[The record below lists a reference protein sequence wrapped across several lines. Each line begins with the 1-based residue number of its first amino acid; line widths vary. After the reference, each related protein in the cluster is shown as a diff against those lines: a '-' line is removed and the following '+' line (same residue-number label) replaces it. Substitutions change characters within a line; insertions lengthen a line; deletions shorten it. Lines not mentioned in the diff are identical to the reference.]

1 MKQLN
6 WNTSQLQKALLIIFP
21 LLYFIVGSYFRSLLG
36 NLSLRSC
43 DPEYIYFMSGLTVAD
58 GVIKVGHIDN
68 PGTPLQLLVALVFRI
83 VYFIRS
89 TPTPFLDDVLTHP
102 DLYIGVVSL
111 SLTALSTLL
120 LLFAGYKVY
129 KYTKNIVY
137 AILIQT
143 SIFLPIIWYDL
154 VGRVAPELMM
164 PFPVIIMG
172 VLIIGIYTKDKE
184 VGMKEILTFAFLSAF
199 GMAIKLSFIPVL
211 IIPFIVIP
219 KWKSKLLFVGSTV
232 LMFFIIAFP
241 VTLQLD
247 IFWGWIKNLFM
258 HSGTYGKGE
267 ANIID
272 IQQFKVNIRE
282 MYNLEKRFF
291 YVMMTLVAAII
302 AYYAIFRKKADK
314 KLMIAGIAIAVTVA
328 IQLLLVGKHFA
339 HRYFIPV
346 LMLAPLMVFLTA
358 EIIRKI
364 YPKKVTLWAV
374 NLLIVILLISN
385 IGYNHFWLNM
395 KTEAMG
401 NDIANRMPT
410 WHIAQSLEKDSY
422 KIITSQNYG
431 SPFIEYTLFY
441 SQVWAN
447 NEKRAEY
454 NDVLGK
460 LYPRAFS
467 YFTWNDEMKY
477 WNHKFNTDSIINS
490 GNKTYLY
497 IERDEQA
504 LFDKTIAKLHTEDTT
519 LFNIES
525 QLLYKNQATTE
536 VIYELN
542 FIKPNEN
549 IK

>member
-6 WNTSQLQKALLIIFP
+6 WNTSQLEKILLLIFP

-89 TPTPFLDDVLTHP
+89 TPTPFIDDVLSHP
-102 DLYIGVVSL
+102 DLYIGIVSL
-111 SLTALSTLL
+111 SLILLSTFLL
-120 LLFAGYKVY
+120 IYAGYKIY

-137 AILIQT
+137 ALLIQT
-143 SIFLPIIWYDL
+143 SIFLPVIWYDL

-164 PFPVIIMG
+164 PFPVILLG
-172 VLIIGIYTKDKE
+172 VLIIGIYVRNKE
-184 VGMKEILTFAFLSAF
+184 VVIIDIGIFAFLSAF
-199 GMAIKLSFIPVL
+199 GMAIKLSFLPIL
-211 IIPFIVIP
+211 IIPIIVIP
-219 KWKSKLLFVGSTV
+219 KWKSKLLFVGLTV

-241 VTLQLD
+241 VTLQLN

-258 HSGTYGKGE
+258 HSGTYGQGE

-291 YVMMTLVAAII
+291 YVLMSLVAAII
-302 AYYAIFRKKADK
+302 VYYSIFRQKADK
-314 KLMIAGIAIAVTVA
+314 KLMIAGIAIAVTVS

-358 EIIRKI
+358 EIVRKI
-364 YPKKVTLWAV
+364 YPKKITLWAV
-374 NLLIVILLISN
+374 NLLIVLLIFSN
-385 IGYNHFWLNM
+385 IRYNHFWLNM

-410 WHIAQSLEKDSY
+410 WHVAQSLEKDSY
-422 KIITSQNYG
+422 RIITSQNYG
-431 SPFIEYTLFY
+431 SPFIEYILMY
-441 SQVWAN
+441 SFVWAN
-447 NEKRAEY
+447 NEKRQEY
-454 NDVLGK
+454 TVNLGK
-460 LYPRAFS
+460 LYPNTYN
-467 YFTWNDEMKY
+467 YFTWDNTLKY
-477 WNHKFNTDSIINS
+477 WGEKFSAQKIIDS
-490 GNKTYLY
+490 GNPTYLY
-497 IERDEQA
+497 LERNEED
-504 LFDKTIAKLHTEDTT
+504 LYNKTINKL
-519 LFNIES
+519 IEENGAQF
-525 QLLYKNQATTE
+525 QLNRELVYLNPNTTE
-536 VIYELN
+536 IIYRLT
-542 FIKPNEN
+542 FF
-549 IK
+549 